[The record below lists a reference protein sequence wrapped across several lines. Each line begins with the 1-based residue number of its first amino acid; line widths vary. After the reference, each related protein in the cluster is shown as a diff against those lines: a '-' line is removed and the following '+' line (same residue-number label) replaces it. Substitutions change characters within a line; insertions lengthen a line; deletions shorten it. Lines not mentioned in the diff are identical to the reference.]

1 MPHEAISVFEI
12 FKIGVG
18 PSSSHTLGPWR
29 AAERFWNYLLE
40 GDSLDKILSIKV
52 MLYGSLAKT
61 GKGHGTDIAVM
72 LGLNGE
78 DPVKFSVDQLT
89 EKIAEIN
96 EQKEIWLGGK
106 KKIVFDPL
114 SDIVF
119 LKNETLPYHPNALTF
134 LAELSDADH
143 IAQTYYSG
151 NGAAKRGY

>member
-61 GKGHGTDIAVM
+61 GKGHGTDIAIM

-96 EQKEIWLGGK
+96 EQK
-106 KKIVFDPL
+106 
-114 SDIVF
+114 
-119 LKNETLPYHPNALTF
+119 
-134 LAELSDADH
+134 
-143 IAQTYYSG
+143 
-151 NGAAKRGY
+151 